1 MQIFQLIFIYLSWL
15 PGIVI
20 AIGNGS
26 LRQFVYNLF
35 FDELEAHQLSVI
47 SFIIFFGIYVWL
59 ILPWLKLSSTAEAIR
74 VGVFWLTITI
84 VFEFIFGHFIMGHP
98 WEKLLHDYNF
108 LDGRLWV
115 IVLLWTTISPYL
127 LFRLKSSTASS
138 PSKHVI

>member
-1 MQIFQLIFIYLSWL
+1 
-15 PGIVI
+15 
-20 AIGNGS
+20 
-26 LRQFVYNLF
+26 
-35 FDELEAHQLSVI
+35 
-47 SFIIFFGIYVWL
+47 
-59 ILPWLKLSSTAEAIR
+59 
-74 VGVFWLTITI
+74 GVFWLTITI

>member
-35 FDELEAHQLSVI
+35 FDELEAHQLSVL

-74 VGVFWLTITI
+74 VGVFWLTLTI
-84 VFEFIFGHFIMGHP
+84 IFEFIFGHFVMDHP
-98 WEKLLHDYNF
+98 WKDLFHDYN
-108 LDGRLWV
+108 LLSGRLWV
-115 IVLLWTTISPYL
+115 IVLLWTAISPYL
-127 LFRLKSSTASS
+127 FFRLRS
-138 PSKHVI
+138 